1 VTVDRART
9 GAGAESA
16 AGTSE
21 STSTSTGTGSGTR
34 TSPGT
39 GTGTGTGTTISPS
52 PNPST
57 GTTNSPSTSTNPS
70 VRVRVRDRDTA
81 NTPSARPGRASRS
94 RRPLAAVAAVGVLL
108 GLGACSPEPVRG
120 EAFPD
125 WDAVDV
131 AATERFTAQMD
142 LLDSHILES
151 SPFTTGETTDITG
164 VTYTHAT
171 FGEDTS
177 AGQSVVAVSG
187 NPASLFTQ
195 QNDPGTGRTIDMLH
209 VGGDSWDYLLLGD
222 GLDTDI
228 ETPWVRFP
236 TLYGSLGILGDNAM
250 CYVLGFSTV
259 CDVRDAINAT
269 EASDAGPSMR
279 RTVTSSRDGEV
290 LSQTEVTLQSILDAE
305 MLSMPESLT
314 AMLTDTMLST
324 LVPVNLWQDAD
335 GALLKIEMNGV
346 VPGEGDVPDLV
357 LQLGFEITGT
367 AARDDVPPAPELDDV
382 TTLSET
388 ERDDFINSLG
398 DA

>member
-21 STSTSTGTGSGTR
+21 STSTSTGSSSGTR

-39 GTGTGTGTTISPS
+39 GTTTSP
-52 PNPST
+52 
-57 GTTNSPSTSTNPS
+57 GVSTSTS
-70 VRVRVRDRDTA
+70 VRHTA
-81 NTPSARPGRASRS
+81 DARSARPGTGSRS
-94 RRPLAAVAAVGVLL
+94 RRLLTTAAVVGMLL
-108 GLGACSPEPVRG
+108 GVGACSPEPVRG

-228 ETPWVRFP
+228 DTPWVRFP

-314 AMLTDTMLST
+314 EMLTDTMLST

>member
-1 VTVDRART
+1 MTVDRART

-21 STSTSTGTGSGTR
+21 STSTSTGTGTR
-34 TSPGT
+34 TSP
-39 GTGTGTGTTISPS
+39 GTGTGTTISPS

-57 GTTNSPSTSTNPS
+57 GTTNSPSTNPS
-70 VRVRVRDRDTA
+70 VRVRVRDTA

-228 ETPWVRFP
+228 DTPWVRFP

-259 CDVRDAINAT
+259 CDVRDAIDAT

-314 AMLTDTMLST
+314 EMLTDTMLST

>member
-16 AGTSE
+16 A
-21 STSTSTGTGSGTR
+21 STSTGTSTCTGPG
-34 TSPGT
+34 PGT
-39 GTGTGTGTTISPS
+39 TTSPS
-52 PNPST
+52 PST
-57 GTTNSPSTSTNPS
+57 GATTNPGASSSTNPS
-70 VRVRVRDRDTA
+70 VRHTA
-81 NTPSARPGRASRS
+81 DAWSARPGTASRS
-94 RRPLAAVAAVGVLL
+94 RRPLVAAAVVGVLL
-108 GLGACSPEPVRG
+108 GVGACSPEPVRG

-228 ETPWVRFP
+228 DTPWVRFP

-335 GALLKIEMNGV
+335 GALLKVEMNGV

>member
-1 VTVDRART
+1 MTVDRART

-16 AGTSE
+16 AGASE
-21 STSTSTGTGSGTR
+21 STSTSTGSSSGSGSGTR
-34 TSPGT
+34 TSPGV
-39 GTGTGTGTTISPS
+39 
-52 PNPST
+52 
-57 GTTNSPSTSTNPS
+57 STSTS
-70 VRVRVRDRDTA
+70 VRHTA
-81 NTPSARPGRASRS
+81 DARSARPGTGSRS
-94 RRPLAAVAAVGVLL
+94 RRLLTTAAVVGMLL
-108 GLGACSPEPVRG
+108 GVGACSPEPVRG

-228 ETPWVRFP
+228 DTPWVRFP

-314 AMLTDTMLST
+314 EMLTDTMLST

>member
-1 VTVDRART
+1 M
-9 GAGAESA
+9 
-16 AGTSE
+16 
-21 STSTSTGTGSGTR
+21 
-34 TSPGT
+34 
-39 GTGTGTGTTISPS
+39 
-52 PNPST
+52 
-57 GTTNSPSTSTNPS
+57 
-70 VRVRVRDRDTA
+70 
-81 NTPSARPGRASRS
+81 
-94 RRPLAAVAAVGVLL
+94 
-108 GLGACSPEPVRG
+108 RG

-131 AATERFTAQMD
+131 VATERFTAQMD

-228 ETPWVRFP
+228 DTPWVRFP

-346 VPGEGDVPDLV
+346 VAGEGDVPDLV

-367 AARDDVPPAPELDDV
+367 AARDDVPPVPELADV

-388 ERDDFINSLG
+388 GRDDFINSLG

>member
-1 VTVDRART
+1 MTASRAHT
-9 GAGAESA
+9 GVGTESA
-16 AGTSE
+16 ASVLHTAD
-21 STSTSTGTGSGTR
+21 TR
-34 TSPGT
+34 
-39 GTGTGTGTTISPS
+39 
-52 PNPST
+52 
-57 GTTNSPSTSTNPS
+57 
-70 VRVRVRDRDTA
+70 
-81 NTPSARPGRASRS
+81 SARPGTASRS
-94 RRPLAAVAAVGVLL
+94 RRPLVAAAVVGMLL

-228 ETPWVRFP
+228 DTPWVRFP

-259 CDVRDAINAT
+259 CDVRDAIAAT

-314 AMLTDTMLST
+314 EMLTDTMLST

-335 GALLKIEMNGV
+335 GALLKVEMNGV

>member
-1 VTVDRART
+1 MTVDRART

-21 STSTSTGTGSGTR
+21 STSTSTGTGTGTR

-39 GTGTGTGTTISPS
+39 GTGTGTGTTNS
-52 PNPST
+52 PNP
-57 GTTNSPSTSTNPS
+57 NPNPN
-70 VRVRVRDRDTA
+70 VRVRDRVTA

-228 ETPWVRFP
+228 DTPWVRFP

>member
-1 VTVDRART
+1 MTVDRART
-9 GAGAESA
+9 GGAPESA
-16 AGTSE
+16 AGS
-21 STSTSTGTGSGTR
+21 STGAPADTR
-34 TSPGT
+34 TSLRPPT
-39 GTGTGTGTTISPS
+39 
-52 PNPST
+52 
-57 GTTNSPSTSTNPS
+57 
-70 VRVRVRDRDTA
+70 DA
-81 NTPSARPGRASRS
+81 QAARPGAPSGP
-94 RRPLAAVAAVGVLL
+94 RRPLAAAAAVGILL
-108 GLGACSPEPVRG
+108 GVSACSTEPVRG

-131 AATERFTAQMD
+131 VATERFTAQMD

-228 ETPWVRFP
+228 DTPWVRFP

-346 VPGEGDVPDLV
+346 VAGEGDVPDLV

-367 AARDDVPPAPELDDV
+367 AARDDVPPVPELADV

-388 ERDDFINSLG
+388 GRDDFINSLG

>member
-1 VTVDRART
+1 MTVDRART
-9 GAGAESA
+9 GAESA

-21 STSTSTGTGSGTR
+21 STSTSTSTGYGSGTR
-34 TSPGT
+34 TSP

-70 VRVRVRDRDTA
+70 VRVRVRDTA
-81 NTPSARPGRASRS
+81 NTPSARAGRASRS

-228 ETPWVRFP
+228 DTPWVRFP

-314 AMLTDTMLST
+314 EMLTDTMLST

>member
-1 VTVDRART
+1 MTVDRART

-21 STSTSTGTGSGTR
+21 STSTSTGSSSGTR

-39 GTGTGTGTTISPS
+39 GTTTSP
-52 PNPST
+52 
-57 GTTNSPSTSTNPS
+57 GVSTSTSTSTSTS
-70 VRVRVRDRDTA
+70 VRHTA
-81 NTPSARPGRASRS
+81 DARSARPGTGSRS
-94 RRPLAAVAAVGVLL
+94 RRLLTTAAVVGMLL
-108 GLGACSPEPVRG
+108 GVGACSPEPVRG

-228 ETPWVRFP
+228 DTPWVRFP